1 MNYGLNRFFLKP
13 TIKSWRKEMRKFFV
27 FFALL
32 SLFGF
37 IPSLMISCGEKPGE
51 ELRANVEQLEKENEQ
66 LQKQIEELK
75 AENNELRSQLDEL
88 KAKDEVKEMQVG
100 FVYVSPIGDAGWS
113 YAHDQGRLAV
123 EKLDNT
129 TTSYVESV
137 PEGPDS
143 ERVMLNMARKGYDL
157 IFATSFGYMDPMLKV
172 ANRFPEQVFMHCSG
186 YKTAE
191 NMGNYF
197 GRMYQAR
204 YLSGMV
210 AGAMTQTNTLGYVA
224 AFPIPE
230 VIRGINAFTLGVLEV
245 NPEAQVRVVWTK
257 TWYDPATEKEAA
269 KSLLDVGA
277 DVIAQHQDSP
287 GPQEAAQERGAFSV
301 GYNSDMSI
309 FAEKAHLT
317 APIWN
322 WGPFYVQT
330 VEQVRN
336 GTWKSESIWWGMKEG
351 IVDLAPF
358 GPMVPPD
365 VRKRVL
371 EKKQQILDGTAA
383 LFAGP
388 IMDQVGDV
396 QIAAGNT
403 ATDEQLLNMKYFVRG
418 VIGTLE

>member
-1 MNYGLNRFFLKP
+1 LRK
-13 TIKSWRKEMRKFFV
+13 TIVVML
-27 FFALL
+27 ALVCSMCL
-32 SLFGF
+32 AAAAS
-37 IPSLMISCGEKPGE
+37 SSSAAEK
-51 ELRANVEQLEKENEQ
+51 QMK
-66 LQKQIEELK
+66 
-75 AENNELRSQLDEL
+75 
-88 KAKDEVKEMQVG
+88 VG

-113 YAHDQGRLAV
+113 YAHDQGRQAV
-123 EKLDNT
+123 ESLENT
-129 TTSYVESV
+129 STAYVESV

-172 ANRFPEQVFMHCSG
+172 AKKFPDQVFMHCSG

-210 AGAMTQTNTLGYVA
+210 AGAMTRSNTLGYVA

-230 VIRGINAFTLGVLEV
+230 VIRGINAFTLGAQEV
-245 NPEAQVRVVWTK
+245 NPEVQVRVVWTK

-287 GPQEAAQERGAFSV
+287 GPQEAAQERGAYSV

-309 FAEKAHLT
+309 FAPKAHLT

-322 WGPFYVQT
+322 WGPFYART

-336 GTWKSESIWWGMKEG
+336 GTWKAESIWWGMKEG

-358 GPMVPPD
+358 GPMVPVE
-365 VRKRVL
+365 VRERVL
-371 EKKQQILDGTAA
+371 EKKRQILDGTVA

-388 IMDQVGDV
+388 ILDQAGDM
-396 QIAAGNT
+396 QIPAGET
-403 ATDEQLLNMKYFVRG
+403 ASDEQLLNMKYFVRG